1 MKVIIED
8 TNEETFIIKET
19 TATPTKTKNLL
30 KSNTVKISRREL
42 VESKDQKLVLTQ
54 KFVEEKL
61 ALKKSLKQEDQERRD
76 REEKKR
82 QQHIA
87 EVRR

>member
-42 VESKDQKLVLTQ
+42 VESKD
-54 KFVEEKL
+54 
-61 ALKKSLKQEDQERRD
+61 
-76 REEKKR
+76 
-82 QQHIA
+82 
-87 EVRR
+87 

>member
-19 TATPTKTKNLL
+19 TAIPNKTKNLL

-42 VESKDQKLVLTQ
+42 VESKD
-54 KFVEEKL
+54 
-61 ALKKSLKQEDQERRD
+61 
-76 REEKKR
+76 
-82 QQHIA
+82 
-87 EVRR
+87 